1 MKIFKNF
8 TVYEPTEHLGISG
21 ALYIQDGEGKDWY
34 ECQKSFEDDS
44 YKVVFDGDGIIVA
57 CEKDASSLFPVG
69 LSVVEIAQLPEEF
82 NLPYQWAFDGE
93 KIVQRTYS
101 RDELIAQAENK
112 KAALMAVA
120 NQAIAPLQDAVT
132 LKMATDSEKEV
143 FTTWQKYRVLLNR
156 VDTRLIPNID
166 WPEVP
171 NVA

>member
-1 MKIFKNF
+1 MKIFKKF

-21 ALYIQDGEGKDWY
+21 ALYIQDDEGNDWY
-34 ECQKSFEDDS
+34 ECQKAFEDDS

-101 RDELIAQAENK
+101 RDEVIAQAENK

-120 NQAIAPLQDAVT
+120 NQAITPLQDASD
-132 LKMATDSEKEV
+132 LDIATDEELAQLKAWK
-143 FTTWQKYRVLLNR
+143 TYRVLLSR
-156 VDTRLIPNID
+156 VYVSKAPDVE
-166 WPEVP
+166 WPEKP
-171 NVA
+171 S